1 MSKPRTQQELD
12 EQERLERSIEEAA
25 YIDQGIQRWKRR
37 YEPQYV
43 SDKYDG
49 IHYSDT
55 KHAEAFP
62 ARKATIVVKES
73 K

>member
-1 MSKPRTQQELD
+1 MSKPRTQEELD
-12 EQERLERSIEEAA
+12 QYYRELADYVDA
-25 YIDQGIQRWKRR
+25 GIQRWKRR
-37 YEPQYV
+37 YEPQYI
-43 SDKYDG
+43 SDQYDG

-55 KHAEAFP
+55 KNAEAFP

>member
-1 MSKPRTQQELD
+1 MKPRTQAELD
-12 EQERLERSIEEAA
+12 EQARLEESLATAA
-25 YIDQGIQRWKRR
+25 YVDQGVQRWKRR

-43 SDKYDG
+43 SAQYDG

-55 KHAEAFP
+55 KNAEAFP
-62 ARKATIVVKES
+62 ARKSTLLVKGD

>member
-12 EQERLERSIEEAA
+12 EQARLEESLATAA
-25 YIDQGIQRWKRR
+25 YVDAGIQNWKRR
-37 YEPQYV
+37 YDPRYV
-43 SDKYDG
+43 SDKYDD
-49 IHYSDT
+49 IHHSDT

-62 ARKATIVVKES
+62 ARKSTILKGD

>member
-1 MSKPRTQQELD
+1 MSKPRTQEELD
-12 EQERLERSIEEAA
+12 QYYRELADYVDA
-25 YIDQGIQRWKRR
+25 GIQNWKRR
-37 YEPQYV
+37 YEPRYV
-43 SDKYDG
+43 SDRFDD

-62 ARKATIVVKES
+62 ARKTTILKGD

>member
-12 EQERLERSIEEAA
+12 EQARLESHALA
-25 YIDQGIQRWKRR
+25 DYVDAGIQNWKRR
-37 YEPQYV
+37 YEPRYV
-43 SDKYDG
+43 SDQFDD
-49 IHYSDT
+49 IHHSDT

-62 ARKATIVVKES
+62 ARKETILKGD

>member
-1 MSKPRTQQELD
+1 MSKPRTQTELD
-12 EQERLERSIEEAA
+12 EQARLDSHATA
-25 YIDQGIQRWKRR
+25 DYIDQGIQRWKRR

-43 SDKYDG
+43 SSQYDG

-55 KHAEAFP
+55 KNDEAFP
-62 ARKATIVVKES
+62 ARKSTLIVKGD